1 MSLFDTTP
9 KYTRTCVHTMSH
21 KGTHARTHTQ
31 THTHTH
37 TAQTRTHP
45 DAVATLL
52 FAQLKEAQMQRQE
65 ARDKASREQDTI
77 NSMQAQLDKEDADL
91 NEART
96 HTRTHG
102 HRHNTQNK

>member
-1 MSLFDTTP
+1 
-9 KYTRTCVHTMSH
+9 
-21 KGTHARTHTQ
+21 
-31 THTHTH
+31 
-37 TAQTRTHP
+37 
-45 DAVATLL
+45 VATLL

-102 HRHNTQNK
+102 HQTQHTKQITRTTNTTNNSKHKKHKTRESV